1 MKLLIV
7 EDEPAQIQ
15 LYEDNIES
23 FNKTSDVKIE
33 YDKFLNIEEAKGSLL
48 SPEYDGAIIDLK
60 LSQGTEELEGL
71 EIVEEIEQ
79 NQRFPIFIVSG
90 SISSID
96 DKEENAFFKK
106 RKRDTDFKKILS
118 ELVEIYQTGITKIL
132 GRTGNIEK
140 YLTSIFWNHLSNSME
155 LWVKD
160 KTRTPDEKQK
170 SLLRYIL
177 MHIQEY
183 LEIDENSEFED
194 YHPAEVYITPPVKNK
209 AFTGDI
215 VINKENKN
223 RFIVLTPSCDLAQ
236 GKAKFILLASIENIT
251 DGIFNEK
258 VNIIR
263 KGKSKPEVISESELI
278 LKKLI
283 SNSFSNKYHYLP
295 KYEHIESG
303 LINFQKIN
311 TISIK
316 NLKDEFNI
324 IAATNSSFSKDIV
337 ARFSYYYSRQGSPDF
352 NVNEIY
358 NSIFAE

>member
-7 EDEPAQIQ
+7 EDDDAQIQ

-23 FNKTSDVKIE
+23 YNKTSDVKLS
-33 YDKFLNIEEAKGSLL
+33 YDKFLNLEDAKGSLL

-60 LSQGTEELEGL
+60 LSQGTEELQGL
-71 EIVEEIEQ
+71 EIVDEIEQ

-96 DKEENAFFKK
+96 DREENTFFKK
-106 RKRDTDFKKILS
+106 RKRDSDFKAILS
-118 ELVEIYQTGITKIL
+118 ELVEIYKTGITNIL
-132 GRTGNIEK
+132 GRKGEIEN
-140 YLTSIFWNHLSNSME
+140 YLTSIFWNHLSNSMD
-155 LWVKD
+155 LWIKD
-160 KTRTPDEKQK
+160 NDRNPEQKQK

-177 MHIQEY
+177 LHIQEY
-183 LEIDENSEFED
+183 LEIDKNSEFED
-194 YHPAEVYITPPVKNK
+194 YHPAEIYITPPVKNSV
-209 AFTGDI
+209 FTGDI

-223 RFIVLTPSCDLAQ
+223 RFIILTPSCDLAQ

-251 DGIFNEK
+251 EGIFNEK
-258 VNIIR
+258 VGIIK
-263 KGKSKPEVISESELI
+263 KGKSKPEVISDAELI

-303 LINFQKIN
+303 LINFQKVN

-316 NLKDEFNI
+316 DFASQYEI
-324 IAATNSSFSKDIV
+324 IAATNSSFTKDIV

-352 NVNEIY
+352 NIDEIY
-358 NSIFAE
+358 KSLF

>member
-7 EDEPAQIQ
+7 EDEGVQIQ
-15 LYEDNIES
+15 LYKDIIES
-23 FNKTSDVKIE
+23 FNKASEIKIE
-33 YDKFLNIEEAKGSLL
+33 YEIFLNLKDAKDSLR

-60 LSQGTEELEGL
+60 LTKGTEKLDGL
-71 EIVEEIEQ
+71 EIVDEIE
-79 NQRFPIFIVSG
+79 NSQRFPIFIVSG

-96 DKEENAFFKK
+96 DREENTFFKK
-106 RKRDTDFKKILS
+106 RKRDSDFKTILS
-118 ELVEIYQTGITKIL
+118 ELVEIYKTGITKIL
-132 GRTGNIEK
+132 GRKGKIEN
-140 YLTSIFWNHLSNSME
+140 YLTSIFWNHLSNSMD

-177 MHIQEY
+177 MYIQEY
-183 LEIDENSEFED
+183 LEINDNSEFED
-194 YHPAEVYITPPVKNK
+194 YHPAEIYITPPVKNK
-209 AFTGDI
+209 VFTGDI
-215 VINKENKN
+215 VISKENGN
-223 RFIVLTPSCDLAQ
+223 RFIILTPSCDLAQ
-236 GKAKFILLASIENIT
+236 GKAKLILLVSIESIT
-251 DGIFNEK
+251 GGIFNEK
-258 VNIIR
+258 VSIIR

-295 KYEHIESG
+295 EYKNIESG

-316 NLKDEFNI
+316 DLADKYAI
-324 IAATNSSFSKDIV
+324 IAATNSSFTKDIV

-352 NVNEIY
+352 NVDEIY
-358 NSIFAE
+358 NSLFDD